1 MTKLID
7 IPARFPQTLKT
18 YVMSYPLRLLK
29 SSQIPFKSSKDVLL
43 TSLIKNIVAVSPI
56 LGETLVVLW

>member
-1 MTKLID
+1 
-7 IPARFPQTLKT
+7 LKT
-18 YVMSYPLRLLK
+18 YFISYPLRYFK
-29 SSQIPFKSSKDVLL
+29 SSQTPFKSSKDVLL